1 MIGFFVVVVEVVPG
15 KNVNGGRVT
24 IGFLLVVVVVVV
36 EVVISTQFSPS
47 PSYPSSHSQV

>member
-24 IGFLLVVVVVVV
+24 IGFLLVVVVVV